1 MFEVILIAGLS
12 LCILFL
18 LNYILKLQ
26 QEVNRFKFEKFM
38 KEVDRE
44 LTSSIKQDY
53 TIVERIL
60 Q

>member
-1 MFEVILIAGLS
+1 MFEVIIIVGLS

-18 LNYILKLQ
+18 LNYILKLR
-26 QEVNRFKFEKFM
+26 QEVNRYKFEKFM
-38 KEVDRE
+38 GEVERE
-44 LTSSIKQDY
+44 LTFSTREDY

>member
-1 MFEVILIAGLS
+1 MFEVSVIAGLS
-12 LCILFL
+12 VCILFL

-26 QEVNRFKFEKFM
+26 QELNRHKFEKFM
-38 KEVDRE
+38 GEVDRE
-44 LTSSIKQDY
+44 LTSSTREDY

>member
-1 MFEVILIAGLS
+1 MFEVIVIVGLS

-26 QEVNRFKFEKFM
+26 QEVNRYKFEKFM
-38 KEVDRE
+38 GEVDRE
-44 LTSSIKQDY
+44 LTSSTRQDY